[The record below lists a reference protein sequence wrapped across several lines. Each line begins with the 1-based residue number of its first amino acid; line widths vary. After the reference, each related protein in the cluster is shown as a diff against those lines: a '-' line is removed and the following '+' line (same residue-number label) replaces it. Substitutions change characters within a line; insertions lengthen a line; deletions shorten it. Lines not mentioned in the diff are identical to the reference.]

1 MTELLFRPGDD
12 YLKEFDSTVKKR
24 RSTPEDPEN
33 EGYVVLK
40 ETLFYPEGGGQP
52 ADHGRLSWDG
62 SSAEVVDVQKK
73 NGEVR
78 HYLEGD
84 LPEPDTQVHGEIDWE
99 RRYKHMRMHTAQ
111 HVLSKV
117 VLDMYDATTAGNQ
130 IHADRSRID
139 FEPAE
144 FYEEDVEKIE
154 RAANSMIAEDH
165 EVIKKEMSRERLEVE
180 VEEGRSNMD
189 LIPDHID
196 PLRVV
201 IIGDEDICPCGGTHV
216 DSLKEIGRIDIVD
229 RTKKGADTERL
240 EFVLEES

>member
-1 MTELLFRPGDD
+1 MTELLFRPDND
-12 YLKEFDSTVKKR
+12 YQKEFDSTVKKAKM
-24 RSTPEDPEN
+24 TPDDPDSD
-33 EGYVVLK
+33 GYIVLE

-52 ADHGRLSWDG
+52 ADHGKLSWGDREV
-62 SSAEVVDVQKK
+62 EVVDVQKK
-73 NGEVR
+73 SGEVR
-78 HYLEGD
+78 HYLAGD
-84 LPEPDTQVHGEIDWE
+84 TPDPDEEVHGEIDWE
-99 RRYKHMRMHTAQ
+99 RRYSHMRMHTAQ

-130 IHADRSRID
+130 IYEDRSRID

-144 FYEEDVEKIE
+144 FDDSDIEKIE
-154 RAANSMIAEDH
+154 KAANAMIEENH
-165 EVIKKEMSRERLEVE
+165 EVVKKNMSSERLEME

-216 DSLKEIGRIDIVD
+216 DSLEEIGRIDIVEQ
-229 RTKKGADTERL
+229 TKKGADTERL
-240 EFVLEES
+240 EFVLED